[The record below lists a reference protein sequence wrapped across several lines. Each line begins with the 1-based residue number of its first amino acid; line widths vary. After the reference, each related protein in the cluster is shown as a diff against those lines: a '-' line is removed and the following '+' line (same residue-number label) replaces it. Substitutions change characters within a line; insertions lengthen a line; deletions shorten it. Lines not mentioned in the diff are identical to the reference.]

1 MIGESSSKRTY
12 IFQICVIVFAY
23 CNLARTNEN
32 LTSKSWRKET
42 CAEIIV
48 KICGN
53 QRNFFCV
60 MNGNLYNDVM
70 YVYTIGN
77 EGNPK
82 LDFLHTLADLNHLRI
97 SYIDRVLW
105 VYLVLFFLAHS
116 KILTHQSSHQPANHE
131 ATEWYVWRCHWK
143 MEQNSA
149 LLLKQAE
156 KNVCVLE
163 CVYEGMPPNGNFDNA
178 NTWCL
183 NMIMFINFQPRDL
196 RGVVFFL
203 ANSFWGSC
211 KINY

>member
-1 MIGESSSKRTY
+1 M
-12 IFQICVIVFAY
+12 
-23 CNLARTNEN
+23 
-32 LTSKSWRKET
+32 
-42 CAEIIV
+42 
-48 KICGN
+48 CGN
-53 QRNFFCV
+53 HRENMGKSTYFFFV

-105 VYLVLFFLAHS
+105 VYLVLFFGAEQDTDPPIIAS
-116 KILTHQSSHQPANHE
+116 TRQSSSHRMIRLEMSLEDGAKLSSSTQ
-131 ATEWYVWRCHWK
+131 TSRK
-143 MEQNSA
+143 T
-149 LLLKQAE
+149 
-156 KNVCVLE
+156 CVFE

-211 KINY
+211 KKTINID